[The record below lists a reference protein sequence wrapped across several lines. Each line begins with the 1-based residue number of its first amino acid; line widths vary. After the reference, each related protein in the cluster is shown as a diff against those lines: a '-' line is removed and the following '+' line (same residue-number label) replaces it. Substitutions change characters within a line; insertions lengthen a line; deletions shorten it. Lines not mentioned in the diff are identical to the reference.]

1 MENNKKLVILRGNSG
16 SGKST
21 VARNL
26 QKKFGYGT
34 MVISQDVVRREILNV
49 KDGADT
55 KAVPLL
61 IELAKYGRKNCD
73 VVILEGIMNAS
84 WYKDLFD
91 KVQEEYGDG
100 IHAYY
105 FDIPFEETLIRHQQK
120 SNCHEFGEMEM
131 RSWWKEKDFLKN
143 IPEKLLTKDMKLEEI
158 VDMIYKDIND
168 YLDEN
173 TTGSVILK

>member
-1 MENNKKLVILRGNSG
+1 MENNKKLIIIRGNSG

-26 QKKFGYGT
+26 QKKFGYGA

-61 IELAKYGRKNCD
+61 IELAEYGRKNCD

-91 KVQEEYGDG
+91 KVQKEYGDG

-120 SNCHEFGEMEM
+120 PNCQEFGETEM
-131 RSWWKEKDFLKN
+131 RSWWKEKDFLTN
-143 IPEKLLTKDMKLEEI
+143 IPEKLLTKDMKIEEI
-158 VDMIYKDIND
+158 VDMVYRDVTYD
-168 YLDEN
+168 FDL
-173 TTGSVILK
+173 